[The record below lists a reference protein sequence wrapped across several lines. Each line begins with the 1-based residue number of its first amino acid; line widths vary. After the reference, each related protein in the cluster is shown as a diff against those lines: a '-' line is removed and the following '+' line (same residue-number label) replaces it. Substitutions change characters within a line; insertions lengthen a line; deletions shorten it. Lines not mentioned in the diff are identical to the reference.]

1 MTTNLRD
8 VAVVG
13 FAQAPIVAR
22 DPHHT
27 AQEML
32 YPQVVKA
39 LAACGVE
46 RREIDY
52 QVAGS
57 ADYIDGRPFG
67 FVAALD
73 AMGAWPPVQDLHLE
87 MDAAFAAYYAWL
99 RMQAGD
105 CDTAIV
111 CGYGKVSE
119 GEPPRLQNLQLDPY
133 YQAAI
138 GLDGVSTAALQA
150 SAFMKRATI
159 ADADFAAIAA
169 RNRAA
174 GVNNPEAQLQVAASA
189 EELAKTP
196 WAVAPLRQGYLPPLG
211 ESAVCLV
218 LAASGKAEEMS
229 ERPAWIQGIDQ
240 RIELQTLGARDLT
253 RSAGARLAAER
264 ALAMARVDSAA
275 AVDVVE
281 LSATT
286 PAEELILRDAMGLPS
301 SVGLQPA
308 GGPVVNPSGGPLCG
322 HPLMMT
328 GLIRLGEAFRQISGT
343 AGQHQVEGA
352 ARAIAHAASGH
363 CLQQNLVFVLGAE
376 RRWS

>member
-1 MTTNLRD
+1 MTSNLRNI
-8 VAVVG
+8 AVVG

-22 DPHHT
+22 DQHHT

-32 YPQVVKA
+32 YPQVVRA
-39 LAACGVE
+39 LVDCGVD

-73 AMGAWPPVQDLHLE
+73 VMGAWPPVQDLHLE

-105 CDTAIV
+105 CETAIV

-119 GEPPRLQNLQLDPY
+119 GEPPRLMNLQLDPY

-150 SAFMKRATI
+150 SALMKRATI
-159 ADADFAAIAA
+159 GDDDFAAIAA

-174 GVNNPEAQLQVAASA
+174 GVNNPDAQLQTAATA

-196 WAVAPLRQGYLPPLG
+196 WAVAPLREGYLPPVG

-218 LAASGKAEEMS
+218 LAAEGKAEKMCAQ
-229 ERPAWIQGIDQ
+229 PAWIQGIDQ
-240 RIELQTLGARDLT
+240 RAELQTLGSRDLT
-253 RSAGARLAAER
+253 RSAGARLAGER
-264 ALAMARVDSAA
+264 ALAMAAVDSAA
-275 AVDVVE
+275 GVDVVE
-281 LSATT
+281 LSAAN
-286 PAEELILRDAMGLPS
+286 PAEEIILRDAL
-301 SVGLQPA
+301 GLQADGNLEATNGPA
-308 GGPVVNPSGGPLCG
+308 INPSGGPLCG
-322 HPLMMT
+322 HPVMMT
-328 GLIRLGEAFRQISGT
+328 GLIRLGETFRQISGT
-343 AGQHQVEGA
+343 AGKHQVDGA
-352 ARAIAHAASGH
+352 RRAIAHASSGH
-363 CLQQNLVFVLGAE
+363 CLQQNLVFVLGAQ

>member
-1 MTTNLRD
+1 MTKLRN

-22 DPHHT
+22 DEHHT

-32 YPQVVKA
+32 YPQVRRA
-39 LAACGVE
+39 LADCGVE
-46 RREIDY
+46 RGEIDY

-67 FVAALD
+67 FVSALD
-73 AMGAWPPVQDLHLE
+73 VMGAWPPSQDLHLE

-111 CGYGKVSE
+111 CGYGKTSE
-119 GEPPRLQNLQLDPY
+119 GEPRRILNLQLDPY

-138 GLDGVSTAALQA
+138 GLDPISTAALQA
-150 SAFMKRATI
+150 SQYMARSG
-159 ADADFAAIAA
+159 ADDRDLAAVAA

-174 GVNNPEAQLQVAASA
+174 GARNPEAQVRSEASA
-189 EELAKTP
+189 DELLTTP
-196 WAVAPLRQGYLPPLG
+196 WVVAPLRQGYVPPLG
-211 ESAVCLV
+211 ESAACLV
-218 LAASGKAEEMS
+218 LAAEGKAETMCD
-229 ERPAWIQGIDQ
+229 RPAWIHGVDQ
-240 RIELQTLGARDLT
+240 RIELQTLGARDLS
-253 RSAGARLAAER
+253 RSVGTKLAAEK
-264 ALAMARVDSAA
+264 ALAMAGLDSAS

-281 LSATT
+281 LSATN
-286 PAEELILRDAMGLPS
+286 PAEELILCEALGVDAKAS
-301 SVGLQPA
+301 RPA
-308 GGPVVNPSGGPLCG
+308 INPSGGPLTG

-328 GLIRLGEAFRQISGT
+328 GLIRLGEAFRQLSGR
-343 AGQHQVEGA
+343 AGDRSVDGA
-352 ARAIAHAASGH
+352 KRAIAHAASGH
-363 CLQQNLVFVLGAE
+363 CLQQNAVFVLGSE